1 MENLKLSIVTPYGK
15 IFDDEIQ
22 NVILPGSEG
31 EFGVYVQ
38 HCNLLSS
45 LKAGIIEFV
54 RNDNSVELVAIN
66 WGYVQVSQNKVD
78 VIADGAVSISGNTQ
92 DQVAMA
98 IDNAKKLLEEASNDR
113 IAISS
118 VVSRI
123 ESNARSKI

>member
-31 EFGVYVQ
+31 EFGVYAQ

-78 VIADGAVSISGNTQ
+78 VIADGAVSIGGNTQ